1 MKLALRW
8 MRAALVATG
17 VSAAW
22 SGHAFAD
29 VKIGVT
35 VSATGPAA
43 SLGIPEKNTIALLP
57 KEIAGQKVDYI
68 VLDDATD
75 STQAVK
81 NARKLT
87 SEDHVDALIGST
99 VVPNS
104 LAMIDVA
111 AETTTPMISMAAAA
125 TIVEPMDAKR
135 AWVFKTPQND
145 ILMATAI
152 AQHMSNHGVKTV
164 AFIGFSDAYGES
176 WFKEFGKA
184 ADLAKIKVVAN
195 ERFARN
201 DASVTGQVLKIM
213 SQNPDAVL
221 IAGAGT
227 PAALPQKTLKERGYK
242 GKYYQ
247 THGVANNDFL
257 RVCGK
262 DCEGTFLP
270 AGPLLVADQ
279 LPDSNPVKKTALA
292 YKNAYE
298 AAYGAGSV
306 STFGGHAWDAG
317 LLLQRAIPIALK
329 KGQPGTPAF
338 REALRAAIESTKD
351 HARFA
356 RHRQHER
363 ERPLR
368 PRSAGA
374 RDGGDRRR
382 EVEAVR
388 RLSEGKAQRIPIK
401 RRVQLTRFFIARAKQ
416 ENSST
421 CVAQRLQDKPALRLR
436 SIDRQ

>member
-1 MKLALRW
+1 MKWALRGK
-8 MRAALVATG
+8 AAVMAIAGMTA
-17 VSAAW
+17 VFSTQVW
-22 SGHAFAD
+22 AD

-57 KEIAGQKVDYI
+57 KEVAGQKVQYI

-87 SEDHVDALIGST
+87 SEDRVDALIGST

-104 LAMIDVA
+104 LAMIDIA
-111 AETTTPMISMAAAA
+111 AETGTPMISMAAAA
-125 TIVEPMDAKR
+125 SIVEPMDSKR
-135 AWVFKTPQND
+135 AWVYKTPQND

-152 AQHMSNHGVKTV
+152 AQHMANHGVKTV

-176 WFKEFGKA
+176 WFKEFSKA
-184 ADLAKIKVVAN
+184 ADLAKVKVVAN

-201 DASVTGQVLKIM
+201 DASVTGQVLKMM
-213 SQNPDAVL
+213 SQNADAVL

-242 GKYYQ
+242 GKVYQ

-257 RVCGK
+257 RVCGR
-262 DCEGTFLP
+262 DCENTFLP
-270 AGPLLVADQ
+270 AGPLLVAEQ
-279 LPDSNPVKKTALA
+279 LPDSNPVKQAALT
-292 YKNAYE
+292 YKKAYE
-298 AAYGAGSV
+298 GAYGAGSV

-317 LLLQRAIPIALK
+317 LILQRTIPIALK

-338 REALRAAIESTKD
+338 REALRAAIEETKNLPASHGIFNMSAND
-351 HARFA
+351 HSGLDQRARVMV
-356 RHRQHER
+356 EIVGGKWK
-363 ERPLR
+363 L
-368 PRSAGA
+368 SA
-374 RDGGDRRR
+374 
-382 EVEAVR
+382 
-388 RLSEGKAQRIPIK
+388 
-401 RRVQLTRFFIARAKQ
+401 
-416 ENSST
+416 N
-421 CVAQRLQDKPALRLR
+421 
-436 SIDRQ
+436 

>member
-1 MKLALRW
+1 MKWALRGK
-8 MRAALVATG
+8 AVAMTVAG
-17 VSAAW
+17 LSAVF
-22 SGHAFAD
+22 STQVLAD

-57 KEIAGQKVDYI
+57 KEVAGQKLQYI

-104 LAMIDVA
+104 LAMIDIA
-111 AETTTPMISMAAAA
+111 ADTTTPMISMAAAA
-125 TIVEPMDAKR
+125 SIVEPMDSKR

-176 WFKEFGKA
+176 WFKEFSKA
-184 ADLAKIKVVAN
+184 ADLAKIRVVAN

-201 DASVTGQVLKIM
+201 DASVTGQVLKMM
-213 SQNPDAVL
+213 SQNADAVL

-242 GKYYQ
+242 GKIYQ

-270 AGPLLVADQ
+270 AGPLLVAEQ
-279 LPDSNPVKKTALA
+279 LPDSNPVKQAALT
-292 YKNAYE
+292 YKKAYE
-298 AAYGAGSV
+298 GAYGAGSV

-317 LLLQRAIPIALK
+317 LILQHAIPVALK

-338 REALRAAIESTKD
+338 REALRAAIEDTKNLAASHGIFNMNAND
-351 HARFA
+351 HSGLDQRARVMV
-356 RHRQHER
+356 EIV
-363 ERPLR
+363 
-368 PRSAGA
+368 
-374 RDGGDRRR
+374 GGKWK
-382 EVEAVR
+382 
-388 RLSEGKAQRIPIK
+388 LSG
-401 RRVQLTRFFIARAKQ
+401 
-416 ENSST
+416 N
-421 CVAQRLQDKPALRLR
+421 
-436 SIDRQ
+436 